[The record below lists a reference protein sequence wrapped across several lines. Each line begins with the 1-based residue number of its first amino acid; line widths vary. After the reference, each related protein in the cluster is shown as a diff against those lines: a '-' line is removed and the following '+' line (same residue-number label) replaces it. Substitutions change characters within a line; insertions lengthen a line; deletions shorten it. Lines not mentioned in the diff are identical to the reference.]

1 MYQRDVSLIKDFV
14 AVGGPD
20 ALVDGVV
27 RFVLTTIQA
36 GLSTCTGQAQKII
49 DDGLDA
55 NCLWGKKSDGLAYA
69 RDNKEWLYGQVYKIA
84 ETHGYD
90 TVEGCADVVQLF
102 MAVPNL
108 GMVKAAFVAQCLG
121 FNVSCIDSHNIKR
134 LGISPNLVKS
144 PPSTMKPAT
153 VRKKIVQYVE
163 LCQECGTEYWW
174 NSWCNYV
181 AGNIANRKL
190 DTGDIV
196 SYYHVEC
203 VTYGFTSDYYS
214 SY

>member
-1 MYQRDVSLIKDFV
+1 
-14 AVGGPD
+14 
-20 ALVDGVV
+20 
-27 RFVLTTIQA
+27 
-36 GLSTCTGQAQKII
+36 LSTCTGQAQKII

-69 RDNKEWLYGQVYKIA
+69 RDNKEYLYGQVYKIA

-90 TVEGCADVVQLF
+90 SVTGCADVVQLF

-163 LCQECGTEYWW
+163 LCQDKGTEYWW
-174 NSWCNYV
+174 DTWCNYV
-181 AGNIANRKL
+181 AGNQANRKL
-190 DTGDIV
+190 NTGDIV

-203 VTYGFTSDYYS
+203 VTYGFEPDFYS